1 MSAAASRLF
10 ADELNWERMEER
22 LLALYREVLAADAD

>member
-1 MSAAASRLF
+1 MSRAAARLF

-22 LLALYREVLAADAD
+22 LLGLYREVLSDHAD